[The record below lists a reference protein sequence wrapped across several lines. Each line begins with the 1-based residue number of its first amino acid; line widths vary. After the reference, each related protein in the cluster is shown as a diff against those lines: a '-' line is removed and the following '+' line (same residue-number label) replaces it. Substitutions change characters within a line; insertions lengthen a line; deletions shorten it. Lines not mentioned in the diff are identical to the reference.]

1 MENIIEPDEFTEEEL
16 EIVDAVIDA
25 EQNEDE
31 DMEQSG
37 GAFPAEEMYELQ
49 EIQQCFIRKF
59 NTVGTDYQVQIRPNV
74 PRGDIM
80 QFMSQVMTS
89 ILE

>member
-16 EIVDAVIDA
+16 EIVHAVIDA

-37 GAFPAEEMYELQ
+37 GA
-49 EIQQCFIRKF
+49 FIRKF

-74 PRGDIM
+74 PRGNIM